1 MKYVMTWGERPG
13 SYTTYEMAQKRVLG
27 IFQKWS
33 TLESLTFH
41 QFLVRVGE
49 FGGYAVVETDNGADL
64 HKLITAFGNFQV
76 RLEPV
81 LEVREA
87 VAAEAEAI
95 AWRDSTTALAYTGG
109 GNSGKERMTWTK
121 ADLDRFKEL

>member
-1 MKYVMTWGERPG
+1 MKYVVTWGERPG
-13 SYTTYEMAQKRVLG
+13 SYTNYEMAQKRVLS

-33 TLESLTFH
+33 MQESLTFH

-49 FGGYAVVETDNGADL
+49 FGGYAVLETDNGADV

-81 LEVREA
+81 LEVREV
-87 VAAEAEAI
+87 VAAEADAS
-95 AWRDSTTALAYTGG
+95 AWRASTTALAYTGG
-109 GNSGKERMTWTK
+109 KNSGKERMIRTK
-121 ADLDRFKEL
+121 ADEDRFIEL